1 MSSINSECVVLLTIK
16 CYCNLTS
23 LKIVVHNYIFSKIIK
38 QTEEVHQNN
47 INVTTAVKKSLDFS
61 STSIKICRLGAFL
74 ADHFRKQKFTSMGS
88 KCVSVFQGSLLLNFR
103 VHMFSFF
110 SSQVVLPTY

>member
-1 MSSINSECVVLLTIK
+1 MSSINSECVVLLMIK

-47 INVTTAVKKSLDFS
+47 INVTTAVKNIFGFWVFLQCQSKSVGLAPS
-61 STSIKICRLGAFL
+61 WQTILGNRSL
-74 ADHFRKQKFTSMGS
+74 LQW
-88 KCVSVFQGSLLLNFR
+88 VQSVFL
-103 VHMFSFF
+103 FF
-110 SSQVVLPTY
+110 KVRCF